1 MKRKVLL
8 FFGIRRRLLI
18 VALLFIAA
26 FVVSYVKN
34 TIFSGM
40 VSIGS
45 PMYTSITNYRF
56 ILEDVASL
64 NTNLTSLNNAFTNL
78 TNLADPTQLEDQIN
92 GLDDYRTGIV
102 GVIAQLKDTSTK
114 KDKDLQ
120 DIIKMLSVSWDAY
133 NSAGDEVVIGLMIDQ
148 KYAEAKEY
156 EAGTHAVMLNEVKK
170 QSVNLKDIL
179 TKKVDR
185 LENEAVNL
193 LKRSRLIDA
202 VLTFSILL
210 VVILFL
216 IYSGIKI
223 VTPISKTVMILKDI
237 AQGEGDLTKRL
248 TVESND
254 EIGELA
260 GYFNCFVDKLQSVIG
275 EISKSIITLTNSS
288 EQLEK
293 VSVNLANTSE
303 ESRTQADIVAVASEE
318 ASSNVNNI
326 SGSAEKLSTG
336 VQAVA
341 TTIEEMSTS
350 LHEVANNCQNEW
362 KIVTNAN
369 SQAKETLSLINHLN
383 DSSKEIGN
391 VIKVING
398 IAAQTNLLALNATI
412 EAASAGD
419 AGRGFTV
426 VAKEVKELAKQ
437 TSYATEKIKVKIEEM
452 QHNTIRAVD
461 AIVEITKKVEEVN
474 SISQTNMSA
483 IGQQSANVNELS
495 INFSSTRMT
504 ATDIARNVGESAK
517 GLTEISKN
525 IQGVSQ
531 SSHETTIGIDKIKLN
546 SHELAKLS
554 SNLHQI
560 VRQFKI

>member
-18 VALLFIAA
+18 IALLFIAA
-26 FVVSYVKN
+26 FIVSYVKN

-64 NTNLTSLNNAFTNL
+64 NTNLTSLNNAFAS
-78 TNLADPTQLEDQIN
+78 LANQTDPTLLEDHIN
-92 GLDDYRTGIV
+92 GLDDYRTGVI

-120 DIIKMLSVSWDAY
+120 EIIQNLSISWDAY
-133 NSAGDEVVIGLMIDQ
+133 NSAGDEIVIGLLIDE

-156 EAGTHAVMLNEVKK
+156 EAGTHALMLNEVKK
-170 QSVNLKDIL
+170 QSVNLKAIL
-179 TKKVDR
+179 TKKVDS
-185 LENEAVNL
+185 LENEAITL

-210 VVILFL
+210 IVILYL

-248 TVESND
+248 IIESND
-254 EIGELA
+254 ETGELA
-260 GYFNCFVDKLQSVIG
+260 GYFNCFVDKLQNMIG
-275 EISKSIITLTNSS
+275 EISNSIITLTSSS
-288 EQLEK
+288 ELLEK

-303 ESRTQADIVAVASEE
+303 ESKSQADLVAVASEE

-326 SGSAEKLSTG
+326 SESAEKLSTG
-336 VQAVA
+336 VQTVA
-341 TTIEEMSTS
+341 TTIDDMSNS

-362 KIVTNAN
+362 NIVTNAN
-369 SQAKETLSLINHLN
+369 SQAKETLSLINLLN

-391 VIKVING
+391 VIKVIND

-437 TSYATEKIKVKIEEM
+437 TSSATEKIKIKIEEM
-452 QHNTIRAVD
+452 QNNTVRAVN

-474 SISQTNMSA
+474 TISQTNMSA

-495 INFSSTRMT
+495 ISFSTTRLT
-504 ATDIARNVGESAK
+504 ATEIAHNVGESAK

-531 SSHETTIGIDKIKLN
+531 SSHETTLGIDKIKLN

-554 SNLHQI
+554 SNLHRI